1 MSESRNPP
9 PLARLASPAT
19 SVPGQKQLYTEFLP
33 ELNYLTGLSDV
44 DKWKYDMRLYLNH
57 HGLLEFIDGTHENGQ
72 ANVDVETPASWRR
85 RRAHA
90 YTIVRSKINIM
101 VFPMLLTAGLRAFED
116 DYDFDPQE
124 LWNYVVHYVRVPRR
138 EDSLKDRML
147 LFLFHA
153 NADYGYDIYDAADYL
168 YLRRKLRDQY
178 GIHVHPKVMNAMG
191 VKDEEI
197 FEDDMVRGYDWS
209 SDADV
214 SKAAKFITEHH
225 RNLSLR
231 VFTNHEEFMVD
242 PEDPESRMSSE
253 SPSTRLAR
261 ARNLF

>member
-1 MSESRNPP
+1 MSESANPP

-19 SVPGQKQLYTEFLP
+19 SVPGQTQPFTEFLP
-33 ELNYLTGLSDV
+33 ELKYLCGLFHV
-44 DKWKYDMRLYLNH
+44 DQWKYDMRLYLNH

-90 YTIVRSKINIM
+90 YTILRSKLNNM

-124 LWNYVVHYVRVPRR
+124 LWNYIVRYVRLPKRD
-138 EDSLKDRML
+138 DSLKDRML
-147 LFLFHA
+147 LFLFHV
-153 NADYGYDIYDAADYL
+153 NADYDYEDYDAADYL

-178 GIHVHPKVMNAMG
+178 GIHVHPKVMNALS

-197 FEDDMVRGYDWS
+197 FEDDMARGYDWR
-209 SDADV
+209 SDE
-214 SKAAKFITEHH
+214 SKAAKFMTEGH

-231 VFTNHEEFMVD
+231 GFTNHEEFMVD
-242 PEDPESRMSSE
+242 PEDPKSRMSSE
-253 SPSTRLAR
+253 SPPIIRLIR
-261 ARNLF
+261 ARNFF